1 MDGWSVSSSSTIV
14 DIVRR
19 GLTTI
24 IDTAEG
30 FQVVGTATDGRDAL
44 TVAGRLKP
52 DLVLMDI
59 RMPGLDGLAAT
70 RELMAGDRPPR
81 IVILT
86 TFSDDEYI
94 AQAVAAGAAGFML
107 KDSPPEELLRALRAV
122 ADGMAMLDPAVTQQV
137 MTQAAQSQT
146 GPQLSHEEDQLVAT
160 LTDRELEVLGLLS
173 EGMSNADIG
182 TSLFMTEGTVKGHVS
197 AIFSKLNVANRVQ
210 AARLAYRAGLG
221 SAE

>member
-1 MDGWSVSSSSTIV
+1 MVRVLIV
-14 DIVRR
+14 DDSDIVRR

-70 RELMAGDRPPR
+70 RELMSGESPPR

-86 TFSDDEYI
+86 TFNDDEYI
-94 AQAVAAGAAGFML
+94 TEAVAAGAVGFML
-107 KDSPPEELLRALRAV
+107 KDAPPEQLLRALRAA
-122 ADGMAMLDPAVTQQV
+122 ADGLAMLDPAVTMQV
-137 MTQAAQSQT
+137 MSQAAQGRT
-146 GPQLSHEEDQLVAT
+146 GTQLSDEEDQMVAT
-160 LTDRELEVLGLLS
+160 LTDREREVLGLL
-173 EGMSNADIG
+173 GQGLSNADIG
-182 TSLFMTEGTVKGHVS
+182 TALFMTEGTVKGHVS
-197 AIFSKLNVANRVQ
+197 AIFSKLNVTNRVQ
-210 AARLAYRAGLG
+210 AARLAFRAGLD
-221 SAE
+221 EPE